1 MVVYYALRSFA
12 HRRLLYGDPLSAWFD
27 HNTSEKS
34 RRAIIITCS
43 MIIVGHHIQ
52 FASNELEIFKLKI
65 LINKE
70 QLIFFLK
77 AGLLYLLY
85 NFFTVEFSDQY
96 NRRLEQLRIAL
107 EKEIFE
113 EKRIRRHLKVS
124 NLPGD
129 TPPGDF
135 QSEAELKATIAAF
148 IDENTKKH
156 LLYVGI
162 FLRVLRDYLPI
173 FCFAFVALSEVH
185 INILKNYF
193 G

>member
-1 MVVYYALRSFA
+1 
-12 HRRLLYGDPLSAWFD
+12 
-27 HNTSEKS
+27 
-34 RRAIIITCS
+34 

-85 NFFTVEFSDQY
+85 NFFTIEFSDQY
-96 NRRLEQLRIAL
+96 NRRLEQQHRAL
-107 EKEIFE
+107 EKQIFE
-113 EKRIRRHLKVS
+113 KERKKRHSKV
-124 NLPGD
+124 GD
-129 TPPGDF
+129 LLRDKSPNDF

-156 LLYVGI
+156 LLYVDI

>member
-1 MVVYYALRSFA
+1 
-12 HRRLLYGDPLSAWFD
+12 
-27 HNTSEKS
+27 
-34 RRAIIITCS
+34 

-65 LINKE
+65 LFNKE

-85 NFFTVEFSDQY
+85 NFFAIEFSDQY
-96 NRRLEQLRIAL
+96 NRSLEQQHRAL
-107 EKEIFE
+107 EKHIFE
-113 EKRIRRHLKVS
+113 KERKIRRSKV
-124 NLPGD
+124 GD
-129 TPPGDF
+129 LLRDKSPDDF
-135 QSEAELKATIAAF
+135 PSEAELKANIAAF
-148 IDENTKKH
+148 IDENTKKQ
-156 LLYVGI
+156 LLYVDI
-162 FLRVLRDYLPI
+162 SLRVLRDYLPI

>member
-1 MVVYYALRSFA
+1 
-12 HRRLLYGDPLSAWFD
+12 
-27 HNTSEKS
+27 
-34 RRAIIITCS
+34 